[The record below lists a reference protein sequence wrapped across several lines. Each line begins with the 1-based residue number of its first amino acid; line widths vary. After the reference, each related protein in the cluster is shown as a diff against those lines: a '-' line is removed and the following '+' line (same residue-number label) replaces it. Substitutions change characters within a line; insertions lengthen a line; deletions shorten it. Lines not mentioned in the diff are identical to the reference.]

1 LRIFAGAVLIDR
13 APAGFRR
20 AARRDMVAPMTD
32 EFAIR
37 RLGAADID
45 AMRALNALYAK
56 AFEDPA
62 SYPADAP
69 SDDWLRSQL
78 DRDGVFALVAEAG
91 GHVIGG
97 LTAYDLPKLEQAR
110 SEIYLYDLAVDAAHR
125 RRGIASALIAE
136 LQHIAAAT
144 GAWAVFVQADHG
156 DDPAVALYTKLG
168 VRKDVMHF
176 DLPPR
181 RHTVRKAD

>member
-1 LRIFAGAVLIDR
+1 
-13 APAGFRR
+13 
-20 AARRDMVAPMTD
+20 MTS

-37 RLGAADID
+37 RLTAADVD
-45 AMRALNALYAK
+45 TMRALNALYA
-56 AFEDPA
+56 AVFEDPA

-69 SDDWLRSQL
+69 DDDWLRRQL
-78 DRDGVFALVAEAG
+78 GRDTLFALVAESAG
-91 GHVIGG
+91 TVIGG
-97 LTAYDLPKLEQAR
+97 LTAYELPKLEQAR

-125 RRGIASALIAE
+125 RRGIATALIAE
-136 LQHIAAAT
+136 LQHIAAET

-168 VRKDVMHF
+168 AREDVMHF

-181 RHTVRKAD
+181 LRP